1 MVPARRF
8 YAVLAAAVMCGNG
21 AVLSAERTASI
32 GQTTILDSRTKK
44 PIAARVY
51 VRSQDGQWHFA
62 SPATKDGRAVE
73 YRKDR
78 GGSVEMFTSVSAG
91 PFILNVMKPGKYT
104 LRAER
109 GKEYIP
115 VEVTLEVGDDGG
127 KAFVTSAADLTL
139 ELQRW
144 IDMASRGWYSGD
156 THVHQPLDVLPTLMQ
171 AEDLNVAF
179 PLTSWV
185 TVTGKTPSQGRRSEN
200 VQNGQIHLDAT
211 HVIHPRNTEY
221 EIFSVGPKR
230 HTLGAVFVLNQKEPL
245 ELAVPTVAPVAAEAR
260 RQKALLDL
268 DKHSWPWSLMIVP
281 IMNVDL
287 FELSNNHVW
296 RTKFGFPQWTIEMK
310 PESLG
315 IETTEAGWTEWGWID
330 FGFKTY
336 YALLNCGHRMRPTAG
351 TATGVHPVPL
361 GFGRVYVHLPDGFS
375 YDKWVA
381 GLDAGRSFVTTGPM
395 LFVQSND
402 KPPGHTFKVEQ
413 GVETSCRVTGEA
425 DSRLPLDRIEILV
438 NGEVRK
444 QVKPANQKTDRGSYR
459 SKIDVSVPIDGT
471 SWVAV
476 RCFEKHPEGRIRFA
490 HSSPVWFDVP
500 GQPLYPRKNEIRYL
514 VRRMQEEI
522 ARNENVLSK
531 AAVDEYREALE
542 GYQRLA
548 EKAR

>member
-1 MVPARRF
+1 MIRGRRF
-8 YAVLAAAVMCGNG
+8 VALMIASLCWNSSL
-21 AVLSAERTASI
+21 LSAEPAVNVRGTIIDA
-32 GQTTILDSRTKK
+32 QTRK
-44 PIAARVY
+44 PLAARVY
-51 VRSQDGQWHFA
+51 VRSPDGKWHFA
-62 SPATKDGRAVE
+62 SSATKQGRAVE

-78 GGSVEMFTSVSAG
+78 GGSVEMNTSVSAD
-91 PFILNVMKPGKYT
+91 PFVLRLTPGKYT
-104 LRAER
+104 LGVER
-109 GKEYIP
+109 GKEYVP
-115 VEVTLEVGDDGG
+115 LEVPLEVGN
-127 KAFVTSAADLTL
+127 APQQVTLRL
-139 ELQRW
+139 ERW

-185 TVTGKTPSQGRRSEN
+185 TVTGKTPSEGRRSEA

-221 EIFSVGPKR
+221 EIFSVGAKR

-245 ELAVPTVAPVAAEAR
+245 ELSVPTVAPVAAEAR

-310 PESLG
+310 PQSLG

-336 YALLNCGHRMRPTAG
+336 YALLNCGYRMRPTAG

-381 GLDAGRSFVTTGPM
+381 GLDAGRSFVTTGPV
-395 LFVQSND
+395 LFVQSNGR
-402 KPPGHTFKVEQ
+402 PPGHTFQLEQ
-413 GVETSCRVTGEA
+413 GTETTCRVTGEA

-438 NGEVRK
+438 NGEVWKR
-444 QVKPANQKTDRGSYR
+444 VKPANATTDRGSYR

-471 SWVAV
+471 SWAAV
-476 RCFEKHPEGRIRFA
+476 RCFERHPEGRIRFA

-500 GQPLYPRKNEIRYL
+500 GRPLYPRKAEIRYL

-522 ARNENVLSK
+522 ARNEGVLSK

-548 EKAR
+548 KKAR